1 MVREFCTFDQGDSA
15 SGEFGMFFIG
25 FWTRKCQIKQIK
37 NGVKVGY
44 VVKLRAVEAVQSGF
58 QWL

>member
-1 MVREFCTFDQGDSA
+1 V
-15 SGEFGMFFIG
+15 SGELGMFFIG

-44 VVKLRAVEAVQSGF
+44 VVKLRAVEVVQSGF